1 MKKLYSILIAACCAA
16 LLTGCEKDD
25 ESAFIGQDNYITSF
39 KLALGENGFSA
50 LISGDSLIVHTVEG
64 RELNGA
70 TATVSISENA
80 KIYPDPAAVS
90 DWDNA
95 HSFVVTSFNGKQR
108 IYQYAVK
115 REKAEAVKK
124 GNFTLTTQTEVDDFG
139 TLGIEVLEGNL
150 TIGVARTS
158 MEVVEEEDPIKT
170 LLPLETLQEVKGT
183 ITFYTFGSS
192 DLTGLDNLRQVGSI
206 SVPLNYTGLKSFILP
221 ELQTVLG
228 SISIPGVTN
237 AMSLRTVYMPKL
249 TSVEGDM
256 VFEGMQNISSFLV
269 PELRT
274 VLGNISLGGNGGTNN
289 LDVLSFPK
297 LEEIGGRLS
306 LYQFTGKNIDC
317 PELVR
322 CGGFAWEQTGA
333 TIETLT
339 FPKLEELS
347 GSSTLGSNFMQLKK
361 ISFPVLSYIEAIELR
376 SMNSLK
382 EIDMPKL
389 KQVNNLSLGYMPA
402 LENLNCLGTL
412 EAVNGILR
420 LEYLT
425 GLAEPFA
432 IPSTLTTLNG
442 LAISN
447 MPGVTELDLR
457 GTGIKDIEIN
467 NSTSSDRF
475 KLSADDVVE
484 GSLTLNGLFELTGMK
499 EVKGDV
505 TISMPNTTETVDLLS
520 NTEAVRGNFTLT
532 YNATTGGINLPVLAS
547 VGGACTLKVK
557 APVAAPK
564 LKTVGKGLT
573 YDKGGVDNGTVAE
586 FFLPELESVGGD
598 FFIYT
603 GHVTSCPPNPSS
615 PVAQGT
621 PFEIKMPVLTTI
633 GGLLKIHTNELA
645 FTSTRGSNRLAD
657 LDGFASLTSVKGVDI
672 YRQAALRSFEGLRN
686 AIHSFTADD
695 WQVQQTGY
703 MPSYDDLAEGGKYID
718 PTL

>member
-39 KLALGENGFSA
+39 KLSAEGSEISA
-50 LISGDSLIVHTVEG
+50 LITGDSLLIRTVEG
-64 RELNGA
+64 RRLSGA
-70 TATVSISENA
+70 TAIVTISENA
-80 KIYPDPAAVS
+80 KIYPDPATVS
-90 DWDNA
+90 DWDDT
-95 HSFVVTSFNGKQR
+95 HSFVVTSFNGQQR
-108 IYQYAVK
+108 IYQYAVE

-139 TLGIEVLEGNL
+139 TLGVEVLDGNL
-150 TIGVARTS
+150 TIGIARTALES
-158 MEVVEEEDPIKT
+158 VEESDPITT
-170 LLPLETLQEVKGT
+170 LEPLNTLQEVKGT
-183 ITFYTFGSS
+183 ITLYSFGSS
-192 DLTGLDNLRQVGSI
+192 DLTGFDNLRQVGSI
-206 SVPLNYTGLKSFILP
+206 SIPQSYMGLKSFILP

-228 SISIPGVTN
+228 SISVPGVTN
-237 AMSLRTVYMPKL
+237 AMWLRTVYMPKL
-249 TSVEGDM
+249 TTVEGDM
-256 VFEGMQNISSFLV
+256 VFEGMQNICSFLV

-274 VLGNISLGGNGGTNN
+274 VLGNISLGGNGGTNE

-297 LEEIGGRLS
+297 LEEVGGQLS
-306 LYQFTGKNIDC
+306 LYQFTGEDIDC

-322 CGGFAWEQTGA
+322 CGGFVWEQTGA
-333 TIETLT
+333 SIETLT

-347 GSSTLGSNFMQLKK
+347 GESSLGNNFVQLKK

-376 SMNSLK
+376 SMSSLK

-389 KQVNNLSLGYMPA
+389 KQVNNLSLGYLSA

-412 EAVNGILR
+412 EAVNGTLR

-425 GLAEPFA
+425 GLTEPFS

-467 NSTSSDRF
+467 NSSSSDRF

-499 EVKGDV
+499 EVKGNV
-505 TISMPNTTETVDLLS
+505 TISMTSTAETVDLLS
-520 NTEAVRGNFTLT
+520 NTETVGGDFTLT
-532 YNATTGGINLPVLAS
+532 YNVVTGGINLPELTS

-557 APVAAPK
+557 APVAVPK

-573 YDKGGVDNGTVAE
+573 YDKGGADSGTVAE
-586 FFLPELESVGGD
+586 FCLPELERVGGD

-621 PFEIKMPVLTTI
+621 PFEIKMPALTTI
-633 GGLLKIHTNELA
+633 DGLLKIHTNELA
-645 FTSTRGSNRLAD
+645 FTSTRGSDRLAN
-657 LDGFASLTSVKGVDI
+657 LDGFLSLTSVKGVDI

-695 WQVQQTGY
+695 WQVLQTGY
-703 MPSYDDLAEGGKYID
+703 MPSYEDLAERGEYID

>member
-1 MKKLYSILIAACCAA
+1 M
-16 LLTGCEKDD
+16 
-25 ESAFIGQDNYITSF
+25 
-39 KLALGENGFSA
+39 
-50 LISGDSLIVHTVEG
+50 
-64 RELNGA
+64 
-70 TATVSISENA
+70 
-80 KIYPDPAAVS
+80 
-90 DWDNA
+90 
-95 HSFVVTSFNGKQR
+95 TSFNGRQR

-206 SVPLNYTGLKSFILP
+206 SIPQSYMGLKSFILP

-297 LEEIGGRLS
+297 LEEIGG
-306 LYQFTGKNIDC
+306 
-317 PELVR
+317 
-322 CGGFAWEQTGA
+322 

-505 TISMPNTTETVDLLS
+505 TISMPNTIETVDLLS

-621 PFEIKMPVLTTI
+621 PFEIKMPSLETV
-633 GGLLKIHTNELA
+633 GGILKIHTNELA
-645 FTSTRGSNRLAD
+645 FTSTRGSNRLAN